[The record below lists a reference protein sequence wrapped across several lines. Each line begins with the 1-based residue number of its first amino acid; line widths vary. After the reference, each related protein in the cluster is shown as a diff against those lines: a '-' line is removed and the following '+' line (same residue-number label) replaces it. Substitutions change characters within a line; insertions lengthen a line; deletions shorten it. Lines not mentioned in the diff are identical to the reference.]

1 MGIRNYQFQFWLKD
15 KWWDDK
21 FSRDYSSKLI
31 YKRDIF
37 SFELLPHCH
46 HYLFFIFSFSWFGSI
61 FLWAQWRSCRYIRR
75 LEDVLCTFNLR
86 PLSRGKVKKI
96 FPKLVVKFLLH
107 TSSISNW
114 KTNNRKHKT
123 LAHRH
128 CLLEW
133 WSLRL
138 GFSLCHFLSP
148 FLINSSP

>member
-1 MGIRNYQFQFWLKD
+1 MTSFLETILQNWFTKEISLVL
-15 KWWDDK
+15 
-21 FSRDYSSKLI
+21 SSCRI
-31 YKRDIF
+31 VTIT
-37 SFELLPHCH
+37 
-46 HYLFFIFSFSWFGSI
+46 FFFVFSFSWFGSI

>member
-1 MGIRNYQFQFWLKD
+1 MTSFLEIILQNWFTKEISLVL
-15 KWWDDK
+15 
-21 FSRDYSSKLI
+21 SSCRI
-31 YKRDIF
+31 VTIT
-37 SFELLPHCH
+37 
-46 HYLFFIFSFSWFGSI
+46 FFFVFSFSWFGSI

-123 LAHRH
+123 LAHRQIVYWNGDH
-128 CLLEW
+128 WDLVFPCVT
-133 WSLRL
+133 SCHH
-138 GFSLCHFLSP
+138 FS
-148 FLINSSP
+148 

>member
-1 MGIRNYQFQFWLKD
+1 MTSFLETILQNWFTKEISLVL
-15 KWWDDK
+15 
-21 FSRDYSSKLI
+21 SSCRI
-31 YKRDIF
+31 ATITF
-37 SFELLPHCH
+37 
-46 HYLFFIFSFSWFGSI
+46 FFIFPFSWFGSI

-138 GFSLCHFLSP
+138 RFSLCHFLSP

>member
-1 MGIRNYQFQFWLKD
+1 MTSFLEIILQNWFTKEISLVL
-15 KWWDDK
+15 
-21 FSRDYSSKLI
+21 SSCRI
-31 YKRDIF
+31 VTIT
-37 SFELLPHCH
+37 
-46 HYLFFIFSFSWFGSI
+46 FFFVFSFSWFGSI

-123 LAHRH
+123 LAHRQIVYWNGDH
-128 CLLEW
+128 WDSVFPCVT
-133 WSLRL
+133 SCHH
-138 GFSLCHFLSP
+138 FS
-148 FLINSSP
+148 

>member
-1 MGIRNYQFQFWLKD
+1 MTSFLETILQNWFTKEISLVL
-15 KWWDDK
+15 
-21 FSRDYSSKLI
+21 SSCRI
-31 YKRDIF
+31 VTIT
-37 SFELLPHCH
+37 
-46 HYLFFIFSFSWFGSI
+46 FFFVFSFSWFGSI

-123 LAHRH
+123 LAHRQIVYWNGDH
-128 CLLEW
+128 WDLVFPCVT
-133 WSLRL
+133 SCHH
-138 GFSLCHFLSP
+138 FS
-148 FLINSSP
+148 